1 MVYSQSSGSML
12 RISRN
17 LVHKRMVTSK
27 AVVPRPRP
35 RVRPSA
41 SLSEKGIAG
50 VEDIVGE
57 DMLGMR
63 SNV

>member
-1 MVYSQSSGSML
+1 MPT
-12 RISRN
+12 SRN

-41 SLSEKGIAG
+41 SLSEKGGIAG

-57 DMLGMR
+57 EMLEMISKVWKLR
-63 SNV
+63 